1 MRKRKPLALAGIGLT
16 AITMFL
22 LTPVFLLALA
32 GCGSTPHEP
41 EDSTTESATRS
52 QCSSD
57 SSKFQTCTV
66 TMPDTRR
73 VTCVFYTYAL
83 LHGMKGIYNGYT
95 EAAMSC
101 DWAHADGADKVED

>member
-16 AITMFL
+16 AIAVFR

-32 GCGSTPHEP
+32 GCGSAPHEP

-73 VTCVFYTYAL
+73 VTCVFYTS
-83 LHGMKGIYNGYT
+83 NR
-95 EAAMSC
+95 AMSC

>member
-41 EDSTTESATRS
+41 EDST
-52 QCSSD
+52 
-57 SSKFQTCTV
+57 KFQTCTV

-73 VTCVFYTYAL
+73 VTCVF
-83 LHGMKGIYNGYT
+83 YNGYT